1 MSEQKFSAGQRIR
14 LFTDPSR
21 IGVLTEKIKPR
32 RGKNVHYV
40 QFPEQAS
47 WISEDAL
54 ELVSDGVDDIYSLLN
69 KNQFGR
75 VSDLRRNLT
84 YIQLSGRL
92 ANLVYSMDTT
102 NTEFY
107 AYQYKPVLSF
117 LDAPSKGILIADE
130 VGLGKTIEAGL
141 IWTELRARF
150 DARRLMI
157 VCPAMLREKWKDE
170 LSNRFG
176 VEATLMNANDLCD
189 ELKRS
194 RSQYPPGR
202 AIICSYDGLRPP
214 KSATDNENDDF
225 SQKES
230 PREKLAKLLDNA
242 AGAEPLFDLIV
253 FDEAHK
259 LRNAESAT
267 SKLGRLLRD
276 TSEHLVLL
284 SATPINLHNQD
295 LYQLLNIVD
304 EDTFSN
310 EHVFPNILTA
320 NAPLIKAQKVTLDRT
335 SSWDDISA
343 LLIQAQKHYLLANN
357 SQLRKILNER
367 LTSNELLLDS
377 NRITLANRIERCD
390 LLSKVLTRTRKA
402 EVKELR
408 VVREIFAPHVEMTEA
423 ETELYEKVSEIV
435 HRYAMG
441 KDINAGFLLASPQR
455 QLSSCMYAAVWSW
468 TNKKG
473 IDGFQTYEDFGVE
486 TSSTQSSAPLMASI
500 ASGVIGTV
508 ELDEL
513 RKNDSKFNA
522 LQSVLGDFFEDAP
535 TEKIILFSYFR
546 ATLTYLSERLSEL
559 GYKSEIL
566 MGGMKE
572 SKQNIINRF
581 KSDDSIK
588 VLLASEVASE
598 GVDLQFCRIL
608 INYDLPWNPMKIEQR
623 IGRIDRHGQK
633 SDKISILNF
642 CYHDTIDQRIYQRL
656 YERLDIF
663 QNALGDLEAILG
675 EKINVL
681 TKQLLCEKLSG
692 AQEEARIEQTS
703 LAIEQLRQTENELE
717 SQASNLIAH
726 SGHILQEVKAAHD
739 FSKRVT
745 EYDLMIFVKDFL
757 ERHCQGFEFFQ
768 IEPGDYLFEIKLP
781 AIISAELHKF
791 IATRKLQGLTVLDS
805 GHRQKCRFLNKVV
818 SVKDGE
824 EIINQTHPF
833 IQFVCHKLRE
843 IDEAF
848 MPLVSLTISNN
859 ELPNLES
866 GIYVAVVKRISFVG
880 VRIEEK
886 LVARVKHIDNNSILN
901 TELSMDI
908 VNTLRLKANDW
919 PEAKQVVNSEQ
930 IEEQFDICD
939 DLLENDY
946 QFDASQKSA
955 ENEDR
960 VSFQIESAK
969 KHFERQILSRE
980 SALYKHQQAKRNSLV
995 KATEGHIRKIK
1006 ERFEQREAE
1015 LEIHEQFTH
1024 RIDDVCHVVLN
1035 VTN

>member
-1 MSEQKFSAGQRIR
+1 MSEQTLSAGQRIR
-14 LFTDPSR
+14 LFSDPGR
-21 IGVLTEKIKPR
+21 IGVLTGKIKPR

-47 WISEDAL
+47 WIAEDAL
-54 ELVSDGVDDIYSLLN
+54 ELVSDGDDDIYSLLN

-176 VEATLMNANDLCD
+176 VEATLMNANELGE

-214 KSATDNENDDF
+214 KSAIDNDDY
-225 SQKES
+225 SKKES

-242 AGAEPLFDLIV
+242 AGDDPLFDLIV

-276 TSEHLVLL
+276 TSEHLILL
-284 SATPINLHNQD
+284 SATPINLHSQD

-320 NAPLIKAQKVTLDRT
+320 NEPLIKAQKVALDRT
-335 SSWDDISA
+335 SGWDDIST
-343 LLIQAQKHYLLANN
+343 LLREAQKHYLLENN
-357 SQLRKILNER
+357 SQLRNILNET
-367 LTSNELLLDS
+367 LTPDELLLDS
-377 NRITLANRIERCD
+377 NRITLANRIERCN
-390 LLSKVLTRTRKA
+390 LLSKVLTRTRKS
-402 EVKELR
+402 EVQELR
-408 VVREIFAPHVEMTEA
+408 VIREIFAPHVEMTA
-423 ETELYEKVSEIV
+423 VETELYERVSEIV
-435 HRYAMG
+435 HSYAMG

-468 TNKKG
+468 TKRQG
-473 IDGFQTYEDFGVE
+473 IDGFQSYEDFGVE
-486 TSSTQSSAPLMASI
+486 TSNTESSAPLMASI

-508 ELDEL
+508 ELGEL
-513 RKNDSKFNA
+513 RQNDSKFNA
-522 LQSVLGDFFEDAP
+522 LQTVLGDFFDDSP
-535 TEKIILFSYFR
+535 NEKIILFSYFR
-546 ATLTYLSERLSEL
+546 ATLTYLAERLSEI
-559 GYKSEIL
+559 GYSSEIL

-572 SKQNIINRF
+572 SKQSIINRF
-581 KSDDSIK
+581 KSNDNIRI
-588 VLLASEVASE
+588 LLASEVASE
-598 GVDLQFCRIL
+598 GVDLQFCRVL

-642 CYHDTIDQRIYQRL
+642 CYNDTIDQRIYHRL

-681 TKQLLCEKLSG
+681 TKQLLCEKLS
-692 AQEEARIEQTS
+692 ATQEEARIEQTS

-768 IEPGDYLFEIKLP
+768 VEPDDYLFEIKLP
-781 AIISAELHKF
+781 SLISAELHKF
-791 IATRKLQGLTVLDS
+791 ITLKKLQGLTVLDR
-805 GHRQKCRFLNKVV
+805 GHRQKCRFLNRVV
-818 SVKDGE
+818 NVKNGE

-833 IQFVCHKLRE
+833 IQFVCNKLRE

-848 MPLVSLTISNN
+848 MPLVSLTIANN
-859 ELPNLES
+859 KLPKLEG

-886 LVARVKHIDNNSILN
+886 LVARVKNIDNKSMLN

-908 VNTLRLKANDW
+908 VNTLRLKANNW

-939 DLLENDY
+939 ELLENDY

-980 SALYKHQQAKRNSLV
+980 SALHKHQQAKRNSLI
-995 KATEGHIRKIK
+995 KATEGQIRKIK

-1015 LEIHEQFTH
+1015 LKIHEQFTH